1 MTSAMRIVSQV
12 GGASKTGQSTLSDR
26 RRIRISVHL
35 QSRSDKGIDRVLA
48 GQLRE
53 DSVGTESSISTRR
66 ENIWASS
73 DIIIH
78 TDLASKALHA
88 LDPPAFNSGTQFC
101 IRVHSPVLANLFL
114 QSHRV
119 TIC

>member
-12 GGASKTGQSTLSDR
+12 GGASKTGQSTLNDR

-53 DSVGTESSISTRR
+53 DSVGTEPSISTGR

-78 TDLASKALHA
+78 PDLASKALHA
-88 LDPPAFNSGTQFC
+88 LHPPALNTAHHPP
-101 IRVHSPVLANLFL
+101 I
-114 QSHRV
+114 
-119 TIC
+119 